1 MHEDLSD
8 QRVSYEQGTLEEK
21 AVLRNPFEQF
31 KKWYDEASAHKEIK
45 EPNAMILCTATK
57 DGFPSARPVL
67 LKVNSKQAF
76 KLIDRNLMNMVSHS
90 SPIMKAESPKKSR
103 RIPEPPLYFT
113 GKL

>member
-8 QRVSYEQGTLEEK
+8 QRVSYEQGTLLEK
-21 AVLRNPFEQF
+21 SVSRNPFEQF

-67 LKVNSKQAF
+67 LKVHLKQAS
-76 KLIDRNLMNMVSHS
+76 KLIDRNLMKMVSYF
-90 SPIMKAESPKKSR
+90 SPIMKAESRKKSR
-103 RIPEPPLYFT
+103 RILEPPFAFT
-113 GKL
+113 GNP